1 MDPRMSIETD
11 IIAAMDAAPAK
22 PIGLHL
28 GHSAWHALA
37 ARSKSIEALGDD
49 LDSAADLAA
58 IAALARFRSLAFLG
72 VDLILD
78 DQPNPR
84 RKRRAAA

>member
-1 MDPRMSIETD
+1 MTIVTD

-28 GHSAWHALA
+28 GHSAWHARV
-37 ARSKSIEALGDD
+37 ARSRSIEALGDD
-49 LDSAADLAA
+49 MDSAADLAA
-58 IAALARFRSLAFLG
+58 IAALARFRTNDFPG
-72 VDLILD
+72 FDLILD

>member
-1 MDPRMSIETD
+1 MTIVTD

-22 PIGLHL
+22 PMGLYL
-28 GHSAWHALA
+28 GDSAWHALA
-37 ARSKSIEALGDD
+37 ARSRSIEELGDD
-49 LDSAADLAA
+49 IDSAADLAA
-58 IAALARFRSLAFLG
+58 IAALARFRTNAFLG
-72 VDLILD
+72 FDLILD